1 MAQLGKSELASR
13 IAEMTGTS
21 TTQANHM
28 LSAVMDTISQALAN
42 GDEVRLIGFGSF
54 RVLDTK
60 ARMGRH
66 PRTGEPMPIAAGKRV
81 AFSAGSSLTDQ
92 LKQGG
97 RSEAKK
103 AA

>member
-13 IAEMTGTS
+13 IAQATGTS
-21 TTQANHM
+21 ATQANHM
-28 LSAVMDTISQALAN
+28 ISAVTDAVSQALAN

-54 RVLDTK
+54 KVQETK

-66 PRTGEPMPIAAGKRV
+66 PRTGEPISISAGRRV
-81 AFSAGSSLTDQ
+81 SFSAGSGLSDSL
-92 LKQGG
+92 KEGGG
-97 RSEAKK
+97 RESRK